1 MMLDEL
7 FLILPEAHASGWK
20 CQIPM
25 KDDNSFLEVFPVNS
39 KILKIHDGNAI
50 ISLYLGAIAGAE
62 IMADI
67 KNLMDI
73 EDPLSDAEYIA
84 TNEALCLEGTYI
96 LATREQLF
104 EVLPELAGRELT
116 GQDEEGVDVYQNKLI
131 FSTWAR

>member
-1 MMLDEL
+1 MDEL

-39 KILKIHDGNAI
+39 KILKTHEGNAI
-50 ISLYLGAIAGAE
+50 ISLYLGAIQGAE
-62 IMADI
+62 ILAD
-67 KNLMDI
+67 LQLLTGV
-73 EDPLSDAEYIA
+73 EDPLSDANHLTTI
-84 TNEALCLEGTYI
+84 TDLCVEGTHI

-104 EVLPELAGRELT
+104 AVLPELAGQELV
-116 GQDEEGVDVYQNKLI
+116 GQDEEGVDVYRDKII

>member
-1 MMLDEL
+1 MDEL

-25 KDDNSFLEVFPVNS
+25 KGDNSFLEVFPVNS
-39 KILKIHDGNAI
+39 KCLKIHEGDAI

-62 IMADI
+62 ILADI

-73 EDPLSDAEYIA
+73 EDPLSDAEYVA
-84 TNEALCLEGTYI
+84 TNAALCLEDTWI

-104 EVLPELAGRELT
+104 KVLPELTGRELI
-116 GQDEEGVDVYQNKLI
+116 GQDEDGVDVYRDKLI